1 MNKQVDV
8 TGLEEKKA
16 ADLYLGVLQIGAI
29 IIFLIRR
36 KGINVRCMCCRV
48 V

>member
-29 IIFLIRR
+29 FFIRR
-36 KGINVRCMCCRV
+36 RGINVRCV
-48 V
+48 